1 MGRVSAAEA
10 FQVIFLLVEKE
21 NAVVSEFQE
30 DNIDRANVS
39 ARTSQ
44 HELVLNL
51 DGYEGPIDLL
61 LSLSREQKVDL
72 TKISILQL
80 ANQYLEFLEQA
91 RDLRIEIAADYL
103 VMAAWLAFLKSRLLL
118 PSEKGEE
125 EELSAAEMAARLAFQ
140 LQRLEGMR
148 NAGKKLFER
157 PQLGRD
163 FFKRG
168 SPEQMKIFRTS
179 VFEVSLF
186 DLLRAYSST
195 RDRENISALRIDPTK
210 LYTTEKAL
218 DWLRQVIGEAPD
230 WTILENFLPPELG
243 SGIVRRSAM
252 AATFAATLEM
262 VKGGEG
268 GGRWGETLIALR
280 TRLFHLCQYPIH
292 IIIHRLIS
300 TRIVAR
306 RLK

>member
-10 FQVIFLLVEKE
+10 VQVIFLLVEKE

-39 ARTSQ
+39 ARASQ

-218 DWLRQVIGEAPD
+218 DWLRQVIGKAPD

-243 SGIVRRSAM
+243 SGIVRRSAI

-262 VKGGEG
+262 VKGGE
-268 GGRWGETLIALR
+268 ASLR
-280 TRLFHLCQYPIH
+280 QSKAFGPLY
-292 IIIHRLIS
+292 
-300 TRIVAR
+300 
-306 RLK
+306 LKSGNKEVSA

>member
-10 FQVIFLLVEKE
+10 VQVIFLLVEKE

-39 ARTSQ
+39 ARASQ

-262 VKGGEG
+262 VKGGE
-268 GGRWGETLIALR
+268 ASLR
-280 TRLFHLCQYPIH
+280 QSKAFGPLY
-292 IIIHRLIS
+292 
-300 TRIVAR
+300 
-306 RLK
+306 LKSGNKELSA

>member
-10 FQVIFLLVEKE
+10 VQVIFLLVEKE

-39 ARTSQ
+39 ARASQ

-218 DWLRQVIGEAPD
+218 DWLRQVVGKAPD
-230 WTILENFLPPELG
+230 WTILEKFLPPELG
-243 SGIVRRSAM
+243 SGIVRRSAI

-262 VKGGEG
+262 VKGGE
-268 GGRWGETLIALR
+268 ASLR
-280 TRLFHLCQYPIH
+280 QSKAFGPLY
-292 IIIHRLIS
+292 
-300 TRIVAR
+300 
-306 RLK
+306 LKSGNKEVSA

>member
-218 DWLRQVIGEAPD
+218 DWLRQVVGKAPD
-230 WTILENFLPPELG
+230 WTILEKFLPPELG

-262 VKGGEG
+262 VKGGE
-268 GGRWGETLIALR
+268 ASLR
-280 TRLFHLCQYPIH
+280 QSKAFGPLY
-292 IIIHRLIS
+292 
-300 TRIVAR
+300 
-306 RLK
+306 LKSGNKELSA

>member
-1 MGRVSAAEA
+1 LSFFSDTGNGAQRHNIARVSAAEA
-10 FQVIFLLVEKE
+10 VQVIFLVVEKE

-30 DNIDRANVS
+30 DGTDRSDAPT
-39 ARTSQ
+39 RTSQ

-118 PSEKGEE
+118 PSEKSEE

-148 NAGKKLFER
+148 VAGKKLFER

-168 SPEQMKIFRTS
+168 NPEQIKIVRTS

-186 DLLRAYSST
+186 DLLRAYGST
-195 RDRENISALRIDPTK
+195 QERETISALRIDPTK
-210 LYTTEKAL
+210 LYTTEKAMN
-218 DWLRQVIGEAPD
+218 WLRQVIGKAPD
-230 WTILENFLPPELG
+230 WTTLENFLPPGLG
-243 SGIVRRSAM
+243 AGVIRRSAM
-252 AATFAATLEM
+252 AATFAASLEM
-262 VKGGEG
+262 VKAGE
-268 GGRWGETLIALR
+268 ASLR
-280 TRLFHLCQYPIH
+280 QSEAFGPLYLK
-292 IIIHRLIS
+292 S
-300 TRIVAR
+300 GKKEVAA
-306 RLK
+306 

>member
-10 FQVIFLLVEKE
+10 VQVIFLLVEKE

-39 ARTSQ
+39 ARASQ

-243 SGIVRRSAM
+243 SGIVRRSAI

-262 VKGGEG
+262 VKGGE
-268 GGRWGETLIALR
+268 ASLR
-280 TRLFHLCQYPIH
+280 QSKAFGPLY
-292 IIIHRLIS
+292 
-300 TRIVAR
+300 
-306 RLK
+306 LKSGNKELSA

>member
-1 MGRVSAAEA
+1 MVSG
-10 FQVIFLLVEKE
+10 
-21 NAVVSEFQE
+21 FQE
-30 DNIDRANVS
+30 DSTDRS
-39 ARTSQ
+39 DMPARTSQ
-44 HELVLNL
+44 YELVLNL

-91 RDLRIEIAADYL
+91 RGLRIEIAADYL

-118 PSEKGEE
+118 PSEKGED

-168 SPEQMKIFRTS
+168 NPEQMKIVRTS

-186 DLLRAYSST
+186 DLLRAYGST
-195 RDRENISALRIDPTK
+195 RERENISALRIDPTK

-218 DWLRQVIGEAPD
+218 NWLRQVIGKAPD
-230 WTILENFLPPELG
+230 WTNLENFLPPALG
-243 SGIVRRSAM
+243 TGIVRRSAM

-262 VKGGEG
+262 VKAGEASCRQSKAFG
-268 GGRWGETLIALR
+268 PLYLKSGKKE
-280 TRLFHLCQYPIH
+280 
-292 IIIHRLIS
+292 
-300 TRIVAR
+300 VAA
-306 RLK
+306 

>member
-1 MGRVSAAEA
+1 MARVSTSEA
-10 FQVIFLLVEKE
+10 VQVIFLVIEKE

-30 DNIDRANVS
+30 DITDKSYVS
-39 ARTSQ
+39 ARASQ

-61 LSLSREQKVDL
+61 LTLSREQKVDL

-118 PSEKGEE
+118 PSVKGEE
-125 EELSAAEMAARLAFQ
+125 EEMSAAEMAARLAFQ

-168 SPEQMKIFRTS
+168 SPEQMKIVRTS

-186 DLLRAYSST
+186 DLLRAYGST
-195 RDRENISALRIDPTK
+195 RERENISALRIDPTK

-218 DWLRQVIGEAPD
+218 DWLRQVIGKAPD
-230 WTILENFLPPELG
+230 WTTLEKFLPPGLG
-243 SGIVRRSAM
+243 SGIIRRSAM

-262 VKGGEG
+262 VKAGE
-268 GGRWGETLIALR
+268 ASLR
-280 TRLFHLCQYPIH
+280 QSKAFGPLY
-292 IIIHRLIS
+292 
-300 TRIVAR
+300 
-306 RLK
+306 LKSGKREEAA

>member
-39 ARTSQ
+39 ARASQ

-262 VKGGEG
+262 VKGGE
-268 GGRWGETLIALR
+268 ASLR
-280 TRLFHLCQYPIH
+280 QSKAFGPLY
-292 IIIHRLIS
+292 
-300 TRIVAR
+300 
-306 RLK
+306 LKSGNKELSA

>member
-39 ARTSQ
+39 ARASQ

-262 VKGGEG
+262 VKGGE
-268 GGRWGETLIALR
+268 ASLR
-280 TRLFHLCQYPIH
+280 QSKAFGPLY
-292 IIIHRLIS
+292 
-300 TRIVAR
+300 
-306 RLK
+306 LKSGNKEVSA

>member
-262 VKGGEG
+262 VKGGE
-268 GGRWGETLIALR
+268 ASLR
-280 TRLFHLCQYPIH
+280 QSKAFGPLY
-292 IIIHRLIS
+292 
-300 TRIVAR
+300 
-306 RLK
+306 LKSGNKELSA

>member
-1 MGRVSAAEA
+1 VARVSTSEA
-10 FQVIFLLVEKE
+10 VQVIFLVIEKE

-30 DNIDRANVS
+30 DITDKSYVS
-39 ARTSQ
+39 ARASQ

-61 LSLSREQKVDL
+61 LTLSREQKVDL

-118 PSEKGEE
+118 PSVKGEE
-125 EELSAAEMAARLAFQ
+125 EEMSAAEMAARLAFQ

-168 SPEQMKIFRTS
+168 SPEQMKIVRTS

-186 DLLRAYSST
+186 DLLRAYGST
-195 RDRENISALRIDPTK
+195 RERENISALRIDPTK

-218 DWLRQVIGEAPD
+218 DWLRQVIGKAPD
-230 WTILENFLPPELG
+230 WTTLEKFLPPGLG
-243 SGIVRRSAM
+243 SGIIRRSAM

-262 VKGGEG
+262 VKAGE
-268 GGRWGETLIALR
+268 ASLR
-280 TRLFHLCQYPIH
+280 QSKAFGPLY
-292 IIIHRLIS
+292 
-300 TRIVAR
+300 
-306 RLK
+306 LKSGKREEAA

>member
-1 MGRVSAAEA
+1 VARVSPAEA
-10 FQVIFLLVEKE
+10 AKIIFLLVEKE

-30 DNIDRANVS
+30 DTIDGSNASNRM
-39 ARTSQ
+39 SQ
-44 HELVLNL
+44 QELVLNL

-118 PSEKGEE
+118 PTEKGDE

-148 NAGKKLFER
+148 NVGKKLFER

-168 SPEQMKIFRTS
+168 SPEQMKIVRTS

-186 DLLRAYSST
+186 DLLRAYGST
-195 RDRENISALRIDPTK
+195 RERENISALRIDPTK

-218 DWLRQVIGEAPD
+218 DWLRQVIGKAPN
-230 WTILENFLPPELG
+230 WKTLENFLPPGLG

-262 VKGGEG
+262 VKAGE
-268 GGRWGETLIALR
+268 ASLR
-280 TRLFHLCQYPIH
+280 QSKAFGPLYLK
-292 IIIHRLIS
+292 S
-300 TRIVAR
+300 GKKEVAA
-306 RLK
+306 

>member
-1 MGRVSAAEA
+1 MARVSPAEA
-10 FQVIFLLVEKE
+10 AKIIFLLVEKE

-30 DNIDRANVS
+30 DTIDGSNASNRM
-39 ARTSQ
+39 SQ
-44 HELVLNL
+44 QELVLNL

-118 PSEKGEE
+118 PTEKGDE

-148 NAGKKLFER
+148 NVGKKLFER

-168 SPEQMKIFRTS
+168 SPEQMKIVRTS

-186 DLLRAYSST
+186 DLLRAYGST
-195 RDRENISALRIDPTK
+195 RERENISALRIDPTK

-218 DWLRQVIGEAPD
+218 DWLRQVIGKAPN
-230 WTILENFLPPELG
+230 WKTLENFLPPGLG

-262 VKGGEG
+262 VKAGE
-268 GGRWGETLIALR
+268 ASLR
-280 TRLFHLCQYPIH
+280 QSKAFGPLYLK
-292 IIIHRLIS
+292 S
-300 TRIVAR
+300 GKKEVAA
-306 RLK
+306 